1 MLVLCCDVNF
11 QNAAQQE
18 REKRE
23 YTCMYNKCK
32 IITQRLIRVFK
43 K

>member
-23 YTCMYNKCK
+23 NIHVC
-32 IITQRLIRVFK
+32 IINVTL
-43 K
+43 